1 MVWPFGSKTRRELYT
16 ITRGSESFLYTSGD
30 KDITIGENTWTQLAI
45 KRENIESSSDL
56 EKNNL
61 DVTFAI
67 DSDYAQS
74 CLRSALEEISFL
86 TLSKY
91 QNGIVTLLWQGRLTA
106 VKPKDSTIVLTFEND
121 YTSLARVG
129 ARYKYQRTCANDLYG
144 AGCKLD
150 KEQWKVQTTLASVS
164 GTSLVFRDLDSY
176 VDSYFRLGMF
186 QDSNGVFVGIEA
198 SSGNTITAIR
208 RLDSLSSQITSDA
221 DVLALSSAL
230 VALESAQTAYDLA
243 LSLLNSLDTSSTTYD
258 DDFTEA
264 QANVSVKLDEL
275 NSAQNSYNVALS
287 NIKYFYVYAGCMK
300 SITACDVFGNTDNFM
315 GFPFIPE
322 DNPTTTRIV

>member
-1 MVWPFGSKTRRELYT
+1 
-16 ITRGSESFLYTSGD
+16 
-30 KDITIGENTWTQLAI
+30 
-45 KRENIESSSDL
+45 
-56 EKNNL
+56 
-61 DVTFAI
+61 
-67 DSDYAQS
+67 
-74 CLRSALEEISFL
+74 
-86 TLSKY
+86 
-91 QNGIVTLLWQGRLTA
+91 
-106 VKPKDSTIVLTFEND
+106 VK
-121 YTSLARVG
+121 
-129 ARYKYQRTCANDLYG
+129 
-144 AGCKLD
+144 
-150 KEQWKVQTTLASVS
+150 TTLASVS

-176 VDSYFRLGMF
+176 ADSYFRLGMF

-208 RLDSLSSQITSDA
+208 RLDSLSDQITSDE

-230 VALESAQTAYDLA
+230 AAFESAQTAYDLA
-243 LSLLNSLDTSSTTYD
+243 LSLLNSLDSSSATYSN
-258 DDFTEA
+258 DFTEA

>member
-1 MVWPFGSKTRRELYT
+1 M
-16 ITRGSESFLYTSGD
+16 
-30 KDITIGENTWTQLAI
+30 
-45 KRENIESSSDL
+45 
-56 EKNNL
+56 
-61 DVTFAI
+61 
-67 DSDYAQS
+67 
-74 CLRSALEEISFL
+74 
-86 TLSKY
+86 
-91 QNGIVTLLWQGRLTA
+91 LWQGRLTA

-144 AGCKLD
+144 DGCKLD
-150 KEQWKVQTTLASVS
+150 KDKWKVQTTLASVS
-164 GTSLVFRDLDSY
+164 GMSLVFRNLDSY
-176 VDSYFRLGMF
+176 ADSYFRLGMF

-221 DVLALSSAL
+221 DISALSFAL
-230 VALESAQTAYDLA
+230 IALESAQDAYDL
-243 LSLLNSLDTSSTTYD
+243 SLVLLDSLNPDSATYS
-258 DDFTEA
+258 DDFTES
-264 QANVSVKLDEL
+264 QANVSIKLDEL

-300 SITACDVFGNTDNFM
+300 SITACDAFGNTDNFM